1 LDRDAIAALEN
12 ATEFIGTA
20 KAKYLDLFFAVLF
33 GGCDLIDLY

>member
-20 KAKYLDLFFAVLF
+20 KAKYLDLFYCSFILVAV
-33 GGCDLIDLY
+33 I